1 MEKSPRDGLSRELWP
16 IFDLEIA
23 LGNEVAY
30 VAEPAGTACPYAVS
44 LQRPLHL
51 QAIFVGTPTRKHCE
65 PLTLPVDVKFW
76 VSRDSHYPI
85 EAGFHS
91 ETSGHSIAGPIDESS
106 DFLKSLKSFGGQ

>member
-44 LQRPLHL
+44 FQRPLHL

-65 PLTLPVDVKFW
+65 PLNAARGREVLGIARLALP
-76 VSRDSHYPI
+76 H
-85 EAGFHS
+85 
-91 ETSGHSIAGPIDESS
+91 
-106 DFLKSLKSFGGQ
+106 